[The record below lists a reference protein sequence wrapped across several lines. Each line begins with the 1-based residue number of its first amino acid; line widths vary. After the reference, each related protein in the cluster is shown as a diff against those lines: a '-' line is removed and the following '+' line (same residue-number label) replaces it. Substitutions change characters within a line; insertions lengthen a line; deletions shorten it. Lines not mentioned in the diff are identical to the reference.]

1 MIFFWIILYGMIDI
15 TAGITTSALN
25 TGLWLT
31 ALSMSLFTIFLFIW
45 IIKTGKAKTVGLV
58 LPKLQKRASPLL
70 PLFLFPLC
78 NLFLAGLSLSSFF
91 AVLLTLCTCTVEEV
105 FFRGF
110 LLPHLKRKTGNRSI
124 ITVSFIFAL
133 YHLSSL
139 FSGLPATYTGVQ
151 IFSAFSVSLYYCTL
165 RIHCSSLI
173 PCIAAHFL
181 TNITAGETVL
191 TTQYD
196 HLVIWIF
203 CSFIYL
209 LCSRHLYMQTLMED
223 NS

>member
-1 MIFFWIILYGMIDI
+1 MIFFWIILYSMVYI
-15 TAGITTSALN
+15 TAEIATSALN

-31 ALSMSLFTIFLFIW
+31 SISMSLFTVFLSIW
-45 IIKTGKAKTVGLV
+45 IIGTRQTKTIGYV
-58 LPKLQKRASPLL
+58 LPRLQKKLGILL
-70 PLFLFPLC
+70 PMFLFPLC
-78 NLFLAGLSLSSFF
+78 NLFLTGFSQPSFF
-91 AVLLTLCTCTVEEV
+91 TALLTLCTCTVEEV

-110 LLPHLKRKTGNRSI
+110 LLTHLKQKTGNRSI

-151 IFSAFSVSLYYCTL
+151 IFTAFSVSLYYCTL

-181 TNITAGETVL
+181 TNITAGDTVL
-191 TTQYD
+191 TMQYN
-196 HLVIWIF
+196 HLIIWFF

-209 LCSRHLYMQTLMED
+209 LCSHHLSIKQ
-223 NS
+223 